1 MTVNTSTE
9 HDWRTALMSVLMVKP
24 GGMSASSK
32 GPRGQQRKLDEAK
45 GNYKFWTVWFI
56 SALSWAPLIYSSSL
70 VLQERENR
78 NEWAKMNTLTLQSCS
93 SETGLELC
101 RNRHNE
107 NVFHSS
113 ATKLPRYLWW
123 YKQTCIW
130 LWGLAYLA
138 ILLFPLIHIQA

>member
-1 MTVNTSTE
+1 MTVNTSME

-24 GGMSASSK
+24 GGMSSSSK
-32 GPRGQQRKLDEAK
+32 GPRGQQRKLDEAT

-78 NEWAKMNTLTLQSCS
+78 NEWAKMKMLTLQSCF
-93 SETGLELC
+93 SETRLELC

-113 ATKLPRYLWW
+113 ATKLSRYLWW

-138 ILLFPLIHIQA
+138 IFLFPLIHIQV